1 MPVGDLGPEEVV
13 TVEPDQTVGD
23 VVDKFESEEV
33 GAVVVTEGEEPVGL
47 VTDRDVALA
56 VGGGD
61 DVAQQSVEDVM
72 TEDPV
77 TIQADEEALEA
88 ARTIQEENVRRL
100 PVVDDDGNL
109 SGIVSTD
116 DVVATVGEQLDDIS
130 DTIEAQSPDYSP

>member
-1 MPVGDLGPEEVV
+1 MPVGNLGPEDVV
-13 TVEPDQTVGD
+13 TVAPDQTVD
-23 VVDKFESEEV
+23 EVVDQFESEEV
-33 GAVVVTEGEEPVGL
+33 GAVVVTEGDEPVGL

-56 VGGGD
+56 VGDGD
-61 DVAQQSVEDVM
+61 DVAQQSVEELM

-77 TIQADEEALEA
+77 TIQEDAESIEA

-100 PVVDDDGNL
+100 PVVDDGGSL

-116 DVVATVGEQLDDIS
+116 DVVATVGEQLDDIA